1 MQIPQLYY
9 INSQAGVNWTQ
20 SSAQRTQQIITYDTN
35 KYCLTQECMNETALN
50 CKMYEDS
57 VWMVTPPSMFL
68 QPSWLLR

>member
-9 INSQAGVNWTQ
+9 INSQAGVKWTQ
-20 SSAQRTQQIITYDTN
+20 SSVQRTQQNIMYETN

-50 CKMYEDS
+50 CKMYDDS

-68 QPSWLLR
+68 QRSRSLR